1 MTKEG
6 KQFLVVLQLGKADV
20 QRLQSLV
27 PKLKK
32 HLESLS
38 NEPIEQVFRSVSAD
52 IFGYA
57 IRSKLAA
64 GQIAASIETPERDS
78 SRELT
83 KPPFLDS
90 RDHVL
95 VLELGED
102 FQAGPGFTR
111 FGTWLQR
118 H

>member
-1 MTKEG
+1 MAKEG
-6 KQFLVVLQLGKADV
+6 KQLLVVLQLGKTDV

-27 PKLKK
+27 PQLKK

-38 NEPIEQVFRSVSAD
+38 TEPIEQVFRSAGAD

-78 SRELT
+78 TKLT
-83 KPPFLDS
+83 KLPFLDS
-90 RDHVL
+90 GDHIL
-95 VLELGED
+95 VIEIGED
-102 FQAGPGFTR
+102 FLAGPGFTR